1 LEALQADLQGQKTY
15 TYNLTTT
22 REMTN
27 IVFAE
32 DNESMTYVDSYT
44 YSGLPDETETIQ
56 TLNYPMASLF
66 YQMNNKPYFLGA
78 F

>member
-1 LEALQADLQGQKTY
+1 
-15 TYNLTTT
+15 
-22 REMTN
+22 MTN
-27 IVFAE
+27 VVFAE

-44 YSGLPDETETIQ
+44 YSGLPDETVTIN